1 MMNYPE
7 FLFRKDDEVVCP
19 SCKENVFVPED
30 VSFSKVEKLVKCGR
44 CGAYVR
50 WGKLQKDKTKTCS
63 EWELEDENN

>member
-7 FLFRKDDEVVCP
+7 FLFREDDEVTCP

-30 VSFSKVEKLVKCGR
+30 VPFSKAEKLVKCGR

-50 WGKLQKDKTKTCS
+50 WEKLQKVNSS
-63 EWELEDENN
+63 EVEE